1 MGRRIED
8 RVAIVTGAAQGIGAT
23 YAKAMAKE
31 GASVVIA
38 DLDDGQPVVDKI
50 RAEGG
55 EAFNLVTDVSDET
68 SAANM
73 VSETVDRY
81 GKVDILVTNAAIFGK
96 LQAKPFNEISVEE
109 WDTLMAVNVRG
120 VFICVKAVVGQ
131 MRKQQYGK
139 IINIAS
145 GTLFKGTPY
154 MLHYVTSKG
163 AVLAMTRCL
172 AREVGDDGI
181 CVNALAPGLVMS
193 ENVLAQENFDDAAVD
208 ANTATRALKRRQ
220 VPHDLVGAMLFLAS
234 SDSDFM
240 TGQCMVV
247 DGGSVNH

>member
-1 MGRRIED
+1 MGRIEE
-8 RVAIVTGAAQGIGAT
+8 RVAIVTGSAQGIGAA
-23 YAKAMAKE
+23 YAKALASE

-38 DLDDGQPVVDKI
+38 DVDDGQAVVDEI
-50 RAEGG
+50 MAQGG
-55 EAFNLVTDVSDET
+55 GALNLVTDVSDET
-68 SAANM
+68 STANM
-73 VSETVDRY
+73 VSATLERF
-81 GKVDILVTNAAIFGK
+81 GRIDILITNAAIFGK
-96 LQAKPFNEISVEE
+96 LDAKPFTEISVQE
-109 WDTLMAVNVRG
+109 WDNLMAVNLRG
-120 VFICVKAVVGQ
+120 VFICAKAVVGQ

-145 GTLFKGTPY
+145 GTLFKGTPNL
-154 MLHYVTSKG
+154 LHYVTSKG

-172 AREVGDDGI
+172 AREVGDDNI
-181 CVNALAPGLVMS
+181 CVNTLAPGLVMS
-193 ENVLAQENFDDAAVD
+193 ENVLAQPNFDDAAVD

-220 VPHDLVGAMLFLAS
+220 FPDDLVGAMLFLAS